1 MLPRQ
6 ALSMVDI
13 LRGKK
18 GPQACG
24 FDTSNRTRTKME
36 KPPLVETRIHD
47 LALQLRAQESA
58 R

>member
-1 MLPRQ
+1 
-6 ALSMVDI
+6 
-13 LRGKK
+13 
-18 GPQACG
+18 
-24 FDTSNRTRTKME
+24 ME